1 MFSEVFLREQGFSL
15 DDFGYYF
22 DRYFSYPAGIEPIYQ
37 SLTDVLSMWQEQH
50 RERDVFLSYQ
60 TIDDTIRFEDTRF
73 GSDTAF
79 TLGYPE
85 KEVYLAVEPEPISIS
100 GAVQKVARNTGLSSA
115 RVWTAFDALIE
126 RRLLWVEGEQALG
139 LAIERE
145 IVESHRATDWKRQWG
160 SVFVENTAPASSW
173 SNPVAHANGNF

>member
-1 MFSEVFLREQGFSL
+1 
-15 DDFGYYF
+15 
-22 DRYFSYPAGIEPIYQ
+22 
-37 SLTDVLSMWQEQH
+37 MWQKQH

-60 TIDDTIRFEDTRF
+60 IIGDAIRFEDTRF
-73 GSDTAF
+73 GSDTTF

-100 GAVQKVARNTGLSSA
+100 GAVQKVARNTGVSSA
-115 RVWTAFDALIE
+115 RVCSAFDALIE
-126 RRLLWVEGEQALG
+126 RRLLWVEGERALG

-160 SVFVENTAPASSW
+160 SVFLENITPASSW
-173 SNPVAHANGNF
+173 SNPVAHADSIF